1 MQKSNS
7 TPHTSSSKTND
18 KEIFVKGARVHNLKN
33 VSVKIPHGSLTVIT
47 GPSGSGKSSLAFDT
61 IHAEGQRRYIE
72 TFSTYARQFL
82 EQIEKPDVDELQGL
96 SPTIAILQKTTSYNP
111 RSTVGTVT
119 EIYDHLRLLYARI
132 SHALCPNCGD
142 PIESL
147 STQQIVDSILIMEE
161 STKLMILSP
170 IAREKKGE
178 FQKEL
183 LALRQKGF
191 TRARIDG
198 AIKDLA
204 DPIKLEKNHKHTI
217 EVVIDRIILKKKDPA
232 TQARLYES
240 IDLALRLSKGII
252 NLVTYI
258 TDTKTQEQFM
268 SQNFACSKCEIY
280 LPTPEPRVFSFNSPL
295 GACKYCDGLGY
306 ESMMTEEDEDSDGD
320 SDDHSYQ
327 YQTPCRICHG
337 TRLSPEARA
346 FHIQNKNITEV
357 CNLPIDQLIPFMKS
371 IKMSDREEKIASG
384 LIKETIER
392 VGFLSKVGV
401 GYLSLERSF
410 FSLSGGESQRIR
422 LASQLGSSLVGI
434 TYILDEPSI
443 GLHPRD
449 NKLLIESL
457 KRLRDLGNTVIV
469 VEHDEETMME
479 SDHLIDIGPGAGVH
493 GGDVIVSG
501 TAKTVMEEK
510 RSVTGQYLSG
520 KVLVNPPKKR
530 RVVDPAKQLVLE
542 KVNLHNL
549 ENFGVKIPLGVLN
562 CITGVSGSGKSSLIM
577 DTLYPLLLNHFYD
590 SHIPQMTAKVATG
603 IKHLDKVIQIDQDP
617 IGRTPRSN
625 PATYT
630 GVFSFIRQLFSQM
643 PDAQLRSFKPG
654 RFSFNVKGGRC
665 DDCEGD
671 GIKKISMNFMADAYI
686 TCETCKGSRYKADT
700 LQVLF
705 KGKNIA
711 EVLAMS
717 VEEALEFFK
726 AIPHIKDKMQV
737 LNDVGLGYVKL
748 GQSATTLS
756 GGEAQRIKLAKEL
769 SKRATGRT
777 LYILD
782 EPSTG
787 LHFDDIKKL
796 LGILHQLVE
805 QGNTVIVI
813 EHNLDIIAS
822 ADHLIDLGPEGG
834 IDGGELVAQ
843 GTPEQVAKIKE
854 SRIAP
859 FLKDKLKN
867 T

>member
-1 MQKSNS
+1 MENSNS
-7 TPHTSSSKTND
+7 TVAADTD
-18 KEIFVKGARVHNLKN
+18 IYVKGARVHNLKN
-33 VSVKIPHGSLTVIT
+33 ISVRIPHGSFTVIT

-82 EQIEKPDVDELQGL
+82 EQVEKPDVDDLTGL

-119 EIYDHLRLLYARI
+119 EIYDHLRVLYARI
-132 SHALCPNCGD
+132 SKAFCPSCGD

-147 STQQIVDSILIMEE
+147 STQQIVDTLLSYPEGTRISL
-161 STKLMILSP
+161 LSP

-191 TRARIDG
+191 SKVRVNG
-198 AIKDLA
+198 EIKDLS
-204 DPIKLEKNHKHTI
+204 DPIKLDKNYKHTI
-217 EVVIDRIILKKKDPA
+217 EVVIDRIIIKPKDPA
-232 TQARLYES
+232 LQARLFES
-240 IDLALRLSKGII
+240 VDLSLKLSKGIM
-252 NLVTYI
+252 NLVEHLANG
-258 TDTKTQEQFM
+258 KSKEKLM

-280 LPTPEPRVFSFNSPL
+280 LPSPEPRIFSFNSPL
-295 GACKYCDGLGY
+295 GACKRCEGLGF
-306 ESMMTEEDEDSDGD
+306 ESFSEEEEADSETAEDS
-320 SDDHSYQ
+320 HSYD
-327 YQTPCRICHG
+327 YKEPCKECHG
-337 TRLSPEARA
+337 ARLSKESLA
-346 FHIQNKNITEV
+346 FKISSLSISDVAAMAIDE
-357 CNLPIDQLIPFMKS
+357 LPKFLKE
-371 IKMSDREEKIASG
+371 IKLNEREDKIASG
-384 LIKETIER
+384 LIKETNER
-392 VGFLSKVGV
+392 VGFLTKVGV
-401 GYLSLERSF
+401 GYLSLERPL

-449 NKLLIESL
+449 NKLLIQSL
-457 KRLRDLGNTVIV
+457 KRLRDLGNTVLV
-469 VEHDEETMME
+469 VEHDEETMMD
-479 SDHLIDIGPGAGVH
+479 SDYLIDVGPGAGVN
-493 GGDVIVSG
+493 GGSIVVAGKPKEILKHKESI
-501 TAKTVMEEK
+501 
-510 RSVTGQYLSG
+510 TGLYLS
-520 KVLVNPPKKR
+520 KRLKVNPPKTR
-530 RVVDPAKQLVLE
+530 REIDSKKILKLE
-542 KVNLHNL
+542 NVTLHNL
-549 ENFGVKIPLGVLN
+549 KKASVEIPLGVFT

-590 SHIPQMTAKVATG
+590 SEIPAMSAKITKG
-603 IKHLDKVIQIDQDP
+603 IKDLDKVIQIDQSP

-630 GVFSFIRQLFSQM
+630 GIFSFVRQVF
-643 PDAQLRSFKPG
+643 AQLPDSELRAFKAG

-686 TCETCKGSRYKADT
+686 TCETCKGTRYKADT
-700 LQVLF
+700 LQVQF

-717 VEEALEFFK
+717 VDEALVFFDK
-726 AIPHIKDKMQV
+726 IPHVKDKLQV
-737 LNDVGLGYVKL
+737 LSEVGLGYIKL

-756 GGEAQRIKLAKEL
+756 GGEAQRIKLSKEL
-769 SKRATGRT
+769 SKRSTGKT
-777 LYILD
+777 LFILD

-796 LGILHQLVE
+796 LAILHRLVD
-805 QGNTVIVI
+805 QGNSVVVI
-813 EHNLDIIAS
+813 EHNMDIICS

-834 IDGGELVAQ
+834 NAGGKIIAE
-843 GTPEQVAKIKE
+843 GTPEEVSRSKE

-859 FLKDKLKN
+859 FLKEKL

>member
-1 MQKSNS
+1 MANS
-7 TPHTSSSKTND
+7 TTTPKTSIDSD
-18 KEIFVKGARVHNLKN
+18 IVVKGARVHNLKN
-33 VSVKIPHGSLTVIT
+33 VSVKIPHGSFTVIT

-82 EQIEKPDVDELQGL
+82 QQVEKPDVDELIGL

-132 SHALCPNCGD
+132 SQAFCPNCGD
-142 PIESL
+142 PIQSL
-147 STQQIVDSILIMEE
+147 STQQIVDTVLSAGEGAKLSILA
-161 STKLMILSP
+161 P

-191 TRARIDG
+191 SKARING
-198 AIKDLA
+198 EIKDLS
-204 DPIKLEKNHKHTI
+204 DPIKLEKTYKHTI
-217 EVVIDRIILKKKDPA
+217 EVVIDRVIIKPKDPNL
-232 TQARLYES
+232 QARLFES
-240 IDLALRLSKGII
+240 IDLGLKLAKGTLNIVESLPNGKTEERL
-252 NLVTYI
+252 
-258 TDTKTQEQFM
+258 M

-280 LPTPEPRVFSFNSPL
+280 LPAPEPRIFSFNSPL
-295 GACKYCDGLGY
+295 GACKHCDGLGF
-306 ESMMTEEDEDSDGD
+306 ESFDEEEEGDPDEGEDS
-320 SDDHSYQ
+320 HSYDFKK
-327 YQTPCRICHG
+327 TCKFCDG
-337 TRLSPEARA
+337 MRLSPESLA
-346 FHIQNKNITEV
+346 FKISKLSIGEV
-357 CNLPIDQLIPFMKS
+357 SRKPIEELPKFLAS
-371 IKMSDREEKIASG
+371 IKLTAREEKIAAN
-384 LIKETIER
+384 LIKETEER
-392 VGFLSKVGV
+392 VGFLFKVGV
-401 GYLSLERSF
+401 GYLSLERPL

-449 NKLLIESL
+449 NKLLIASL
-457 KRLRDLGNTVIV
+457 QRLQKMGNTVIV
-469 VEHDEETMME
+469 VEHDEETMMA
-479 SDHLIDIGPGAGVH
+479 SDFIIDVGPGAGVN
-493 GGDVIVSG
+493 GGNIVVAAVPKEVLKDKNSI
-501 TAKTVMEEK
+501 
-510 RSVTGQYLSG
+510 TGLYLS
-520 KVLVNPPKKR
+520 KKLMVNPPKTR
-530 RVVDPAKQLVLE
+530 RPVDPKRILKLD

-549 ENFGVKIPLGVLN
+549 KNASAEIPLGIFT

-577 DTLYPLLLNHFYD
+577 DTLYPLLLNHFYE
-590 SHIPQMTAKVATG
+590 SEIPPMTAKITKG
-603 IKHLDKVIQIDQDP
+603 LDQIDKSIQIDQSA

-630 GVFSFIRQLFSQM
+630 GIFTFIRQLYAQL
-643 PDAQLRSFKPG
+643 PDSLLRSFKPG

-665 DDCEGD
+665 NDCEGD
-671 GIKKISMNFMADAYI
+671 GIKRISMSFMADAYV
-686 TCETCKGSRYKADT
+686 TCETCKGTRYTADT

-711 EVLAMS
+711 DVLAMS
-717 VEEALEFFK
+717 VDEGVIFFEN
-726 AIPHIKDKMQV
+726 IPWIHRK
-737 LNDVGLGYVKL
+737 LSLLSEVGLGYIKL
-748 GQSATTLS
+748 GQPATTLS

-769 SKRATGRT
+769 SKPSTGKT
-777 LYILD
+777 LFILD

-796 LGILHQLVE
+796 LGILHRLVE

-813 EHNLDIIAS
+813 EHNMDIICS

-834 IDGGELVAQ
+834 TGGGKIIAE
-843 GTPEQVAKIKE
+843 GTPEHVAKSKE

-859 FLKDKLKN
+859 FLREKLG
-867 T
+867 

>member
-1 MQKSNS
+1 MSNS
-7 TPHTSSSKTND
+7 ISSKPTD
-18 KEIFVKGARVHNLKN
+18 TEIRVTGARVHNLKN
-33 VSVKIPHGSLTVIT
+33 VSVNIPHGSLTVIT

-82 EQIEKPDVDELQGL
+82 QQVEKPDVDDLSGL

-132 SHALCPNCGD
+132 SKAFCPNCGD

-147 STQQIVDSILIMEE
+147 STQQIVDSLLANDEGTRL
-161 STKLMILSP
+161 SILSP

-191 TRARIDG
+191 TKVRING
-198 AIKDLA
+198 EVKDLS
-204 DPIKLEKNHKHTI
+204 DPIRLEKTYKHTI
-217 EVVIDRIILKKKDPA
+217 EVVIDRIIVKSKDA
-232 TQARLYES
+232 SLQARLFES
-240 IDLALRLSKGII
+240 VDLGLKLSKGILTVLEHLA
-252 NLVTYI
+252 NG
-258 TDTKTQEQFM
+258 KTRERMM

-280 LPTPEPRVFSFNSPL
+280 LPAPEPRVFSFNSPM
-295 GACKYCDGLGY
+295 GACKRCEGLGF
-306 ESMMTEEDEDSDGD
+306 ESFDSNLKDDEEDPEDS
-320 SDDHSYQ
+320 HSYD
-327 YQTPCRICHG
+327 YKEPCKECKG
-337 TRLSPEARA
+337 ARLSKEARS
-346 FHIQNKNITEV
+346 FKITGQDISEV
-357 CNLPIDQLIPFMKS
+357 CAKPIDELPHFLKQ
-371 IKMSDREEKIASG
+371 IKLSEREEKIAAG
-384 LIKETIER
+384 LIRETGER
-392 VGFLSKVGV
+392 VGFLAKVGV
-401 GYLSLERSF
+401 GYLSLERPL

-449 NKLLIESL
+449 NQLLIQSL
-457 KRLRDLGNTVIV
+457 RRLQKMGNTVIV

-479 SDHLIDIGPGAGVH
+479 SDYIIDVGPGAGVN
-493 GGDVIVSG
+493 GGNIIVSG
-501 TAKTVMEEK
+501 TPEQILKCPN
-510 RSVTGQYLSG
+510 SITGKYLS
-520 KVLVNPPKKR
+520 KRLQVNPPKTR
-530 RVVDPAKQLVLE
+530 RSIDPKKVLKLE
-542 KVNLHNL
+542 NVNLHNL
-549 ENFGVKIPLGVLN
+549 KKMTAEIPLHVFS
-562 CITGVSGSGKSSLIM
+562 CITGVSGSGKSSLII
-577 DTLYPLLLNHFYD
+577 DTLYPLLLKHFYD
-590 SHIPQMTAKVATG
+590 SDIPEMTAKISKG
-603 IKHLDKVIQIDQDP
+603 LDLIDKVIQIDQSP

-630 GVFSFIRQLFSQM
+630 GIFSFIRQLYAQL
-643 PDAQLRSFKPG
+643 PDAKLRSFKPG

-671 GIKKISMNFMADAYI
+671 GIKKISMSFMADAYI
-686 TCETCKGSRYKADT
+686 TCETCKGTRYKADT

-717 VEEALEFFK
+717 VEEGLLFFEN
-726 AIPHIKDKMQV
+726 IPHIKKKLSV

-748 GQSATTLS
+748 GQAATTLS
-756 GGEAQRIKLAKEL
+756 GGEAQRIKLGKEL
-769 SKRATGRT
+769 SRPSTGKT
-777 LYILD
+777 LFILD

-796 LGILHQLVE
+796 LGILHRLVD
-805 QGNTVIVI
+805 QGNSVIVI
-813 EHNLDIIAS
+813 EHNMDIICS
-822 ADHLIDLGPEGG
+822 ADYLIDLGPEGG
-834 IDGGELVAQ
+834 TAGGKIVAR
-843 GTPEQVAKIKE
+843 GTPEEVRSVKE

-859 FLKDKLKN
+859 FLREKLKP
-867 T
+867 